1 MGGRPRVGVVI
12 TQLGIPSEVW
22 MLRQCAAFREIE
34 PVLFGWG
41 FAETAAPIPEGLEHR
56 LFAEPFPEP
65 RGLARRAA
73 GRAGLA
79 WARMPGRAARADIAA
94 RLGEAGLDAVLCHFL
109 WTAIP
114 VAEALYGRLPA
125 IGYAHGQDATG
136 LLRLPDYRTAMRRT
150 LPRLAGLVTVGRFQ
164 LDNLAPFDPPARRAL
179 IPCGAPTALFAARP
193 LPERAAG
200 APIRFLSV
208 GRVTPE
214 KGQMDSL
221 AAFEA
226 VAREHPQAELVFVGD
241 GPQRAELEAAVAR
254 SPAGGRVSVLGWR
267 SEAELARIMVGC
279 HVLLQHSREAAGGWV
294 EGFGVTLTEGGAAG
308 LALVASRSGG
318 IPDQVEDGR
327 NGILFEPGDVDA
339 QAAAMLRLARD
350 EGLRRR
356 LGAAA
361 REVAQGFD
369 SDLMAAKLE
378 RFVLEAAGAGAP
390 AEEAAH
396 G

>member
-79 WARMPGRAARADIAA
+79 WARMPGGPARADIAA

-114 VAEALYGRLPA
+114 VAAALGGRLPA
-125 IGYAHGQDATG
+125 VGYAHGHDASA
-136 LLRLPDYRTAMRRT
+136 LLRWPDYRAALRRT
-150 LPRLAGLVTVGRFQ
+150 LPGLAGLVTVGRFQ
-164 LDNLAPFDPPARRAL
+164 IDNLAPLGLPARRAA

-200 APIRFLSV
+200 APVRFLSV
-208 GRVTPE
+208 GRMSAE
-214 KGQMDSL
+214 KGLFESL

-226 VAREHPQAELVFVGD
+226 VARAHPAAELVFIGD
-241 GPQRAELEAAVAR
+241 GPQRAALEVAAAA
-254 SPAGGRVSVLGWR
+254 SPAGDRVRFLGWR
-267 SEAELARIMVGC
+267 PAEEVAGIMAGC
-279 HVLLQHSREAAGGWV
+279 HVLLQHALGTGGSM

-308 LALVASRSGG
+308 LALVASRLGG

-327 NGILFEPGDVDA
+327 NGLLFEPGDVAA
-339 QAAAMLRLARD
+339 QGEAMLRLARD